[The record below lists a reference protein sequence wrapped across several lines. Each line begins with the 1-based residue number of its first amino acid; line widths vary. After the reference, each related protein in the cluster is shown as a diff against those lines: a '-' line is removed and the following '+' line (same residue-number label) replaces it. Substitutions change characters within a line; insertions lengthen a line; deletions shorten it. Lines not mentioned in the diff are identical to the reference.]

1 MGCSTR
7 LKGLSYRK
15 ALSIEFKIY
24 ECFGPLG
31 FKIGDNMVIVAGKQ
45 LSPHSNKLSF
55 HWNNDPSNRKKTNL
69 FQRITLAKK
78 GLDRAL
84 LIHVCQAGINRTI
97 VLD

>member
-1 MGCSTR
+1 MLQRSGR
-7 LKGLSYRK
+7 
-15 ALSIEFKIY
+15 F
-24 ECFGPLG
+24 
-31 FKIGDNMVIVAGKQ
+31 
-45 LSPHSNKLSF
+45 SF
-55 HWNNDPSNRKKTNL
+55 HWNDDPSNRKKTNL

>member
-1 MGCSTR
+1 MLRSSWIQNWRQHGHRGWKT
-7 LKGLSYRK
+7 
-15 ALSIEFKIY
+15 II
-24 ECFGPLG
+24 P
-31 FKIGDNMVIVAGKQ
+31 
-45 LSPHSNKLSF
+45 PHSNKLSF

-84 LIHVCQAGINRTI
+84 LIHVCQAGVNRTI

>member
-1 MGCSTR
+1 MNASVLLDSKLATTWSSW
-7 LKGLSYRK
+7 LENNY
-15 ALSIEFKIY
+15 
-24 ECFGPLG
+24 P
-31 FKIGDNMVIVAGKQ
+31 
-45 LSPHSNKLSF
+45 PHSNKLSF

-78 GLDRAL
+78 GLDHAL